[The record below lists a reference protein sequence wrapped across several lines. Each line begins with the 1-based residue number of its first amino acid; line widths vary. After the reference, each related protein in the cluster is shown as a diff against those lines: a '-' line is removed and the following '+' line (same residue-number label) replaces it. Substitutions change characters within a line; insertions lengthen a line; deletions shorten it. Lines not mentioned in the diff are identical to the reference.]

1 MTRLI
6 VLELHKLR
14 TTPAAWVS
22 LAVTVVLGAVS
33 VASNALV
40 PNPGGPPFG
49 STDQVNHA
57 LSVAA
62 LTSMVMLAIGIIMM
76 AGEYRTRTI
85 VSTYLATPRRGR
97 VLAAKLVTAAGL
109 GAILGAT
116 VFGMALLEAH
126 IVYGTRGVES
136 LPVDVTQLW
145 VGATVSSAL
154 WGMLG
159 VAVGAITRNTV
170 AAILG
175 TLAWALLVETG
186 ILATVAPDIAKWMPA
201 GAALA
206 LTSVGSAGS
215 ALLSPVASAA
225 VLTGW
230 AIALSAVAARFTLSR
245 ESH

>member
-1 MTRLI
+1 MNRLI
-6 VLELHKLR
+6 ALELHKLR

-40 PNPGGPPFG
+40 PNPGGPRFG
-49 STDQVNHA
+49 STDHVNHA

-62 LTSMVMLAIGIIMM
+62 LTSMVMLAMGIIVM

-85 VSTYLATPRRGR
+85 VSTYLATPRRGK
-97 VLAAKLVTAAGL
+97 VLAAKLVTVAGL
-109 GAILGAT
+109 GGALGAS

-126 IVYGTRGVES
+126 VIYGARGVHS

-145 VGATVSSAL
+145 VGATASSAL

-159 VAVGAITRNTV
+159 VAIGAITRNTV
-170 AAILG
+170 AAIIGSLG
-175 TLAWALLVETG
+175 WAMLVEIG
-186 ILATVAPDIAKWMPA
+186 VLANLAPEVAKWMPA

-215 ALLSPVASAA
+215 ALLSPWASAA

-230 AIALSAVAARFTLSR
+230 ALALAGLAARFTLSR